1 MKFAAELS
9 AFCDELRS
17 TFQTDGSLKQ
27 DEPSGVQLDGLP
39 LASTATTFELSPV
52 FDR

>member
-1 MKFAAELS
+1 LKFAAELS

-17 TFQTDGSLKQ
+17 TFQTDGSLEQ
-27 DEPSGVQLDGLP
+27 NEPSGVQLDGLP
-39 LASTATTFELSPV
+39 LASTAATFELSPV